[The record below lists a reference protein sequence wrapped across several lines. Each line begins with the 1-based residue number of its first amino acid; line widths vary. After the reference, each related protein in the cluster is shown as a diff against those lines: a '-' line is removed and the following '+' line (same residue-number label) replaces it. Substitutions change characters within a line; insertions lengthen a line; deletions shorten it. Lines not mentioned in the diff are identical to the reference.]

1 MKDKNNLN
9 DKSVEKKEEEIKF
22 GEISEENKKLE
33 AEWTVEDTMA
43 ACPTLTR
50 EEAERAHKMGW

>member
-1 MKDKNNLN
+1 MEDKNNLN

-22 GEISEENKKLE
+22 GKLSPELEKLE
-33 AEWTVEDTMA
+33 AERTVEDTMA

-50 EEAERAHKMGW
+50 EEAEDAHEMGW

>member
-1 MKDKNNLN
+1 MEDKNNLN
-9 DKSVEKKEEEIKF
+9 DKSVNKKEEEIEF

>member
-1 MKDKNNLN
+1 MEDKNNLN
-9 DKSVEKKEEEIKF
+9 EKQIEKKEEEIEF

-33 AEWTVEDTMA
+33 EGWTVEHLMA
-43 ACPTLTR
+43 LCPTLTR

>member
-1 MKDKNNLN
+1 MEDKNNLN
-9 DKSVEKKEEEIKF
+9 DKSVEKEEELEF

-33 AEWTVEDTMA
+33 EGWTVEHLMEL
-43 ACPTLTR
+43 CLSLTR

>member
-1 MKDKNNLN
+1 MEDKNNLN
-9 DKSVEKKEEEIKF
+9 DKSVEKEEEIEF

>member
-1 MKDKNNLN
+1 MEDKNNLN
-9 DKSVEKKEEEIKF
+9 DKSVEKEEKIKF

-33 AEWTVEDTMA
+33 EGWTVEHLMEL
-43 ACPTLTR
+43 CPTLTR

>member
-1 MKDKNNLN
+1 MDDKNNLN
-9 DKSVEKKEEEIKF
+9 DKSVEKEEKIKF

>member
-1 MKDKNNLN
+1 MDDKNNLN
-9 DKSVEKKEEEIKF
+9 DKSVEKKEEIEF
-22 GEISEENKKLE
+22 GEISEKNKKLE

>member
-1 MKDKNNLN
+1 MEDKNNQI
-9 DKSVEKKEEEIKF
+9 KKNSPK
-22 GEISEENKKLE
+22 SEENEFGKLSPELEKLE

-43 ACPTLTR
+43 MYPSLTR

>member
-1 MKDKNNLN
+1 MEGKNNLN
-9 DKSVEKKEEEIKF
+9 DKSVEEEELEF

-33 AEWTVEDTMA
+33 EGWTVEHLMEL
-43 ACPTLTR
+43 CPSLTR

>member
-1 MKDKNNLN
+1 MEDKNNLN
-9 DKSVEKKEEEIKF
+9 DKSLEEEELEF

-33 AEWTVEDTMA
+33 EGWTVEHLMEL
-43 ACPTLTR
+43 CPSLTR

>member
-1 MKDKNNLN
+1 MEDKNNLN
-9 DKSVEKKEEEIKF
+9 DKSVEKEEELEF

-33 AEWTVEDTMA
+33 EGWTVEHLMEL
-43 ACPTLTR
+43 CPSLTR

>member
-1 MKDKNNLN
+1 MDDKNNLN
-9 DKSVEKKEEEIKF
+9 DKSVEKKEEEIEF

-50 EEAERAHKMGW
+50 

>member
-1 MKDKNNLN
+1 MEDKNNLN
-9 DKSVEKKEEEIKF
+9 DKSVEKEEEIKF

>member
-1 MKDKNNLN
+1 MEDKNNLN
-9 DKSVEKKEEEIKF
+9 DKSLEKKEEEIEF

-50 EEAERAHKMGW
+50 EEAERAWEMGW

>member
-1 MKDKNNLN
+1 MEDKNNLN
-9 DKSVEKKEEEIKF
+9 DKSVDKKEEEIKF

-33 AEWTVEDTMA
+33 SEWTVEDTMA

>member
-9 DKSVEKKEEEIKF
+9 DKSIEKKEEEIEF

>member
-1 MKDKNNLN
+1 MEDKNNLN
-9 DKSVEKKEEEIKF
+9 DKSVEEEELEF

-33 AEWTVEDTMA
+33 EGWTVEHLMEL
-43 ACPTLTR
+43 CPSLTR

>member
-1 MKDKNNLN
+1 MGDKNNLN
-9 DKSVEKKEEEIKF
+9 DKSVEKKEEEIEF

>member
-1 MKDKNNLN
+1 MDDKNNLN
-9 DKSVEKKEEEIKF
+9 DKSVEKKEEIEF

-33 AEWTVEDTMA
+33 EGWTVEHLMA
-43 ACPTLTR
+43 LCPTLTR

>member
-1 MKDKNNLN
+1 MEDKNNLN
-9 DKSVEKKEEEIKF
+9 DKSVNKKEEEIEF

-50 EEAERAHKMGW
+50 EEAEKAWRMGW

>member
-1 MKDKNNLN
+1 MEDKNNLN
-9 DKSVEKKEEEIKF
+9 DKLVEEEELEF

-33 AEWTVEDTMA
+33 EGWTVEHLMEL
-43 ACPTLTR
+43 CPSLTR